1 MKNLLL
7 AVAFLLGKAE
17 VTRVVWG
24 LMASG
29 HVTEEEAREWLAQ
42 LDAVT
47 PQTLPLALAGGQAEA
62 KKRGPGRPRKDG
74 PPAGA
79 LNGADPDG
87 VDLGALAAGQ

>member
-1 MKNLLL
+1 MP
-7 AVAFLLGKAE
+7 A
-17 VTRVVWG
+17 
-24 LMASG
+24 ASAG
-29 HVTEEEAREWLAQ
+29 ARWCRGFVRLPEDEAREWLAQ

-74 PPAGA
+74 PSAGA
-79 LNGADPDG
+79 PIGADSDG

>member
-7 AVAFLLGKAE
+7 AVAFLVGKAE
-17 VTRVVWG
+17 LTRVVWG
-24 LMASG
+24 LTATG

-47 PQTLPLALAGGQAEA
+47 PQNLPLALAGGQAEA

-79 LNGADPDG
+79 PIGADPDG